1 MGNYNGILL
10 IVWNFIIIKFFW
22 FYKKKRQDPTLEES
36 VKVLIV
42 TNMHIIFYSLSLS
55 HKNVNNIICHDH
67 KNYQNKSNFKRHEP
81 TMTKT
86 SLILN

>member
-10 IVWNFIIIKFFW
+10 IVWNFIIIIFLVLQ
-22 FYKKKRQDPTLEES
+22 KKRQDPAHEES
-36 VKVLIV
+36 VKGLIV

-55 HKNVNNIICHDH
+55 CKNVNNIICHDH